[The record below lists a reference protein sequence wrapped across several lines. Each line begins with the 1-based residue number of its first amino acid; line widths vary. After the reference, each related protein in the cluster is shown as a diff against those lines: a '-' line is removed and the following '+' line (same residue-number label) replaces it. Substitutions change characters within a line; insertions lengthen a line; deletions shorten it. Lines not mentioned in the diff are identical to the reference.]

1 VPVDATAFEIDYV
14 DSGHIRIGIYQSPF
28 TAPNPREMEILDYRV
43 GSGQLVETEQELL
56 EKYGAYVGEYVHP
69 ANNDVFKMF
78 IQDGSLTVEIPGKV
92 VLSLNDPDEEGL
104 WYSKLSNRLYFI
116 FKKDD
121 LGEITEMGLHQ
132 FIPLPK
138 ILVQVYAAILVK
150 LYTFLF

>member
-1 VPVDATAFEIDYV
+1 
-14 DSGHIRIGIYQSPF
+14 
-28 TAPNPREMEILDYRV
+28 M
-43 GSGQLVETEQELL
+43 VETEQELL

-78 IQDGSLTVEIPGKV
+78 IQDGSLTVEIPGKA

-121 LGEITEMGLHQ
+121 LGEITEIGLHQ

-138 ILVQVYAAILVK
+138 ILVQVYAAIFVK
-150 LYTFLF
+150 LYALLF